1 MATDFNFFFE
11 KLIQKN
17 HLRGFSYAQARKGTT
32 EDDPTY
38 FIVDALKN
46 KRKLTIDDVF
56 ELKNPSAR
64 LAKALVEIRPLFNSL
79 FLKKEEAPGFAEL
92 SELETFMRK
101 IRLWS
106 KQDIKEMDEENKMLG
121 TEEME
126 PDLQLDLKE
135 LIMERLLGNKQFVE
149 VFERDRR
156 MKLRDKILEAKRL
169 KLESRESKSLSYEEL
184 KKLTSRS
191 KVEHFEQEDFLKL
204 FLSTNLTPEQA
215 LNLPEKSL
223 SWRPLIEVLLELFP
237 QNLVSKYVPLPG
249 YLKERLR
256 ARAEREKEAN
266 AAKEVVVKTMTEIEN
281 PVIPS
286 VGSPITFK
294 SLMKNL
300 PEYRSVFTKR
310 MIFDDKLDRIET
322 RKIHK
327 MIEEYRQNLASQ
339 LLDGNQ
345 YPSLKNLSPS
355 TLSLSTPQHP
365 EKTRRQ
371 DNLKIITPKA
381 LKERKEISIA
391 EGIEGQKVDEV
402 RERRVGAERR
412 YHINRGYVT
421 GRKVVR
427 KPVQQPSSPPTLTSL
442 MDMTERK
449 VMPIAVKRVQGGE
462 MHRWPGGILRN
473 TSLEILPGTSRYL
486 KRPIGVQ
493 RKEEKLKQEGNCS
506 SLNSTFQNLS
516 SLIRVK
522 LANAT
527 EKEGLTSR
535 NKTPLR
541 KVIKLKKAPQT
552 PEKQAPHA
560 QKSQQPQARSRD
572 SPRHA
577 YINFC
582 TAIYSRLALDQ
593 QKLMNTLQGE
603 EMEIENIDT
612 FE

>member
-371 DNLKIITPKA
+371 DSLKIITPKA

-391 EGIEGQKVDEV
+391 EGIEGQKVDEG

-412 YHINRGYVT
+412 YHINRGYAT

-427 KPVQQPSSPPTLTSL
+427 FPVQQPSSPPTLTSL

-560 QKSQQPQARSRD
+560 QKSPQPQARSRD